1 MKIKHIY
8 TIAAVTGIFAAC
20 NTSKKAATTTTQEVV
35 TEVKSEIFDNGLD
48 RSIRP
53 SAGKAK
59 EVTIGNYA
67 EYALQSGNGMKV
79 FVIENHKLP
88 TLSYSLS
95 LDVDPIVEGDK
106 AGYTSIVGS
115 LLEAG
120 TKTKTKE
127 QLDEEVDFMGANIG
141 ASSSGVYASG
151 LSKYKE
157 EMMSILADVTLNPS
171 FPKDEF
177 DKLIKQTLTSI
188 EADAEQPDV
197 ISSHIKALTL
207 YGKGHPYGE
216 FETKKTIKNI
226 TLEDCKNY
234 YNKYFTPNTAIL
246 TIVGDITLDEA
257 KVLVEK
263 NFGAWKIGKEVPTK
277 TYTVKKPASP
287 QVTVVNKDGAVQS
300 NITVAN
306 VANLKL
312 GDEDYAAVKVLNN
325 IFGSGFSG
333 RLFQNLREDKEYTY
347 GAYGGV
353 DSDKLIG
360 EFSSFAKVRNEVTDS
375 AVEQFLY
382 EINKIR
388 TEDVGAEELQNAKNY
403 IAGTFAQALESPRT
417 LASFA
422 ANIERY
428 NLSKDYFKGYLKR
441 IDAVTPADVKRVA
454 NKYMTPENINIIV
467 VGDAAE
473 VGPKLARFGTVTY
486 LNKKGEKVEAPKDN
500 SDIVSD
506 MTADKVLA
514 KYIEALGG
522 KAKLEAVKTIKTE
535 MGAEMQGMQLSMTLS
550 QMAPNKL
557 YSNMTVPAMGGMS
570 LLEQKFDGEKASMS
584 QQGQPAPQDMVDEL
598 AKEMAISAHLF
609 PELIYAEKGVKTK
622 LKGIKSVKENPAYEV
637 EVTMPSGDKSL
648 TYYDVKSGLKVR
660 ETESQEG
667 PNGPVSL
674 SKDYENYK
682 EFNGVKFPQTITF
695 PLAPGMNLKAE
706 VKTIAINGANFDA
719 TVFKID

>member
-95 LDVDPIVEGDK
+95 LDIDPIVEGDK

-127 QLDEEVDFMGANIG
+127 QLDQEVDFMGANIG

-171 FPKDEF
+171 FPKEEF

-216 FETKKTIKNI
+216 FETEKTVKNI

-277 TYTVKKPASP
+277 TYTVKKPTSP

-353 DSDKLIG
+353 NSDKLIG

-441 IDAVTPADVKRVA
+441 IESVTPADVKRVA
-454 NKYMTPENINIIV
+454 NKYMNPENINIIV

-486 LNKKGEKVEAPKDN
+486 LNKEGEKVEAPKDN

-506 MTADKVLA
+506 MTAEKVLA
-514 KYIEALGG
+514 KYIEAIGG

-535 MGAEMQGMQLSMTLS
+535 MGAEMQGMQMSMEQS
-550 QMAPNKL
+550 QMAPNKNAL
-557 YSNMTVPAMGGMS
+557 FMSAMGMT
-570 LLEQKFDGEKASMS
+570 LMEQKFDGEKASVKQQGMS
-584 QQGQPAPQDMVDEL
+584 QPVPEEMV
-598 AKEMAISAHLF
+598 KEMAITSYLF
-609 PELIYAEKGVKTK
+609 PELIYAEKGVKTN
-622 LKGIKSVKENPAYEV
+622 LKGIKSVKESPAYEV
-637 EVTMPSGDKSL
+637 EIIMPSGDKSL

-660 ETESQEG
+660 ETSTEEG
-667 PNGPVSL
+667 PNGPVSA
-674 SKDYENYK
+674 STDFGDYK
-682 EFNGVKFPQTITF
+682 EVSGIKFPHTINF
-695 PLAPGMNLKAE
+695 PLGAGMTLKAE
-706 VKTIAINGANFDA
+706 VKTIVVNGANFDT
-719 TVFKID
+719 TVFTID

>member
-8 TIAAVTGIFAAC
+8 TIIAATGLLVAC
-20 NTSKKAATTTTQEVV
+20 STSKKATKEVV
-35 TEVKSEIFDNGLD
+35 EEVKAEIFDDGID

-53 SAGKAK
+53 EAGPAK
-59 EVTIGNYA
+59 EVAIGNYI
-67 EYALQSGNGMKV
+67 EYKLQSGNGMKV

-95 LDVDPIVEGDK
+95 LDIDPIVEGDK
-106 AGYTSIVGS
+106 AGYTSLVGP

-127 QLDEEVDFMGANIG
+127 QLDEQIDFMGASIG
-141 ASSSGVYASG
+141 ASASGVYASG
-151 LSKYKE
+151 LSKYKT
-157 EMMSILADVTLNPS
+157 EMMSILADVTLNPV
-171 FPKDEF
+171 FPKAEF

-197 ISSHIKALTL
+197 IASHIKSLTL

-216 FETKKTIKNI
+216 FETEKTVKNI
-226 TLEDCKNY
+226 TLDDCKKY
-234 YNKYFTPNTAIL
+234 YTKYFTPNTAIL

-263 NFGAWKIGKEVPTK
+263 NFGAWKAGTVVKSK
-277 TYTVKKPASP
+277 TYTTTKPTSP

-306 VANLKL
+306 LAELKL
-312 GDEDYAAVKVLNN
+312 GDADYEAVKVLNE

-360 EFSSFAKVRNEVTDS
+360 NFEAYSKVRNEVTDS

-382 EINKIR
+382 EINRIR
-388 TEDVGAEELQNAKNY
+388 TEEVDADDLQNAKNY

-428 NLSKDYFKGYLKR
+428 NLNKDYFKGYLQR
-441 IDAVTPADVKRVA
+441 INSVTAADVKRVA
-454 NKYMTPENINIIV
+454 NKYMTPNNMHIIV

-473 VGPKLARFGTVTY
+473 VGPKLARFGTLNY
-486 LNKKGEKVEAPKDN
+486 LDKQGNKVEAPKNN
-500 SDIVSD
+500 SEVASD
-506 MTADKVLA
+506 MTVEQILA
-514 KYIEALGG
+514 KYIDAIGG
-522 KAKLEAVKTIKTE
+522 KAKLAEIKTIKTE
-535 MGAEMQGMQLSMTLS
+535 MGAEMQGMQMSMVQS
-550 QMAPNKL
+550 QMAPNK
-557 YSNMTVPAMGGMS
+557 SAMVMSIPAMGMT
-570 LLEQKFDGEKASMS
+570 LMEQKFDGTKASITS
-584 QQGQPAPQDMVDEL
+584 QGQSEPVPEDMVKD
-598 AKEMAISAHLF
+598 MMISSHIF
-609 PELIYAEKGVKTK
+609 PELVYAEKGIKTN
-622 LKGIKSVKENPAYEV
+622 LKGIKTVKENPAYEV
-637 EVTMPSGDKSL
+637 EITMPSGDKSL
-648 TYYDVKSGLKVR
+648 SYYDVKSGLKVR
-660 ETESQEG
+660 ETSSEEG
-667 PNGPVSL
+667 PTGPVS
-674 SKDYENYK
+674 SSTDFADYE
-682 EFNGVKFPQTITF
+682 EFNGVKFPQTITY
-695 PLAPGMNLKAE
+695 PLGGGMTLKAE
-706 VKTIAINGANFDA
+706 VKVIEVNGKTFDA
-719 TVFKID
+719 TVFTID